1 MTADTPPQQK
11 EEANGR
17 SGPCSTSVHPPV
29 RLVLWQGERNA
40 KPMTLPLAPSQVPWS
55 FISHTPG
62 PHGPRCQ
69 IANSFDPRQRWHDDL
84 TSALFGM

>member
-17 SGPCSTSVHPPV
+17 SGPAHRCPPC
-29 RLVLWQGERNA
+29 G
-40 KPMTLPLAPSQVPWS
+40 WS
-55 FISHTPG
+55 FGKASETQTKHSHLHRHRCPGASSATPLDVMAPG
-62 PHGPRCQ
+62 AQPLR
-69 IANSFDPRQRWHDDL
+69 PRQGWHDDL